1 MSGVK
6 LEKRRMI
13 WKSWF
18 GTKWS
23 QNDDQMKLQINDLK
37 PSKDQIELESRL
49 ISNQNA
55 TTKMPT

>member
-18 GTKWS
+18 GPKGS
-23 QNDDQMKLQINDLK
+23 QNDNQPNLQTNDLK
-37 PSKDQIELESRL
+37 PSKNYEALGSFRGEW
-49 ISNQNA
+49 
-55 TTKMPT
+55 

>member
-18 GTKWS
+18 GQKVP
-23 QNDDQMKLQINDLK
+23 QNDNQPNLQTNDLK

-49 ISNQNA
+49 ISNQNG
-55 TTKMPT
+55 TTTLPT

>member
-18 GTKWS
+18 GPNGS
-23 QNDDQMKLQINDLK
+23 QNDNQPNLQTNDLK

-49 ISNQNA
+49 ITHQNG
-55 TTKMPT
+55 TTKLPT

>member
-18 GTKWS
+18 GS
-23 QNDDQMKLQINDLK
+23 NGFQNDNQPNLQTNDLK

-49 ISNQNA
+49 ISHQNG
-55 TTKMPT
+55 TTTLPT

>member
-18 GTKWS
+18 GPKVP
-23 QNDDQMKLQINDLK
+23 QNDNQPNLQTNDLK

-49 ISNQNA
+49 ISNQNG
-55 TTKMPT
+55 TTTLPT